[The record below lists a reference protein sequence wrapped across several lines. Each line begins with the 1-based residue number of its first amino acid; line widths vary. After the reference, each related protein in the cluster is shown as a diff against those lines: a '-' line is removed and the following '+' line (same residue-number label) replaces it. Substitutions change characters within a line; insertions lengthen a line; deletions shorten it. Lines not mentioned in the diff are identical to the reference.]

1 MERIRRLLRLTNRSA
16 RCARGN
22 SRRRARWKRKA
33 WSAVCLRNVLFGRD
47 RTSGLLRIR
56 AIFKQPKQLL
66 HQDLGFLLIALV
78 DDLLRNLPPRSTRL
92 DACINHLRRFK
103 GPEGLR
109 QASRHAT
116 QVGILWPS
124 GRLCFED
131 REACRLRVA
140 FPNAEVLI
148 HANIPAKLGP
158 RSPWLYTGYVKI
170 ALGQVNPTVGDFSG
184 NAGKIIDFAL
194 RAQAAGAGLIL
205 FPELSVCGYPPR
217 DLVERPSF
225 LAHNRENAE
234 RIAAKTQGIA
244 VICGLVTPAESDTG
258 KSAMNSA
265 ALLIDGR
272 VAFVQS
278 KMLLPTYDVFDEMR
292 NFAPARSQELFSFCG
307 NRMALTICEDA
318 WNDKQFW
325 GKRLYA
331 LDPVDA
337 LIRAGGT
344 FVLNISASPFWIG
357 KRELRRDMLASI
369 ARQHKVPVVMVN
381 QVGGNDS
388 LVFDGSSLV
397 LNAEGEIIAQGKSF
411 EEDLI
416 LFDSKSLT
424 GAIHEQIPGDEASV
438 YSALVLGT
446 RDYMHKCGFQKA
458 IVGLSG
464 GIDSALTAVIAA
476 DAVGPE
482 NVFGV
487 GMPGPYSS
495 EGSISD
501 ARVLARNLDIRFEVL
516 PISQVFEAYRETLQY
531 VFKGCAEDVTE
542 ENIQSRA
549 RGTLLMALSNKFGAI
564 VLSTGNKSELGVGY
578 CTLYGDMVGGLA
590 VISDVPKT
598 LVYRLSRYVNSRRA
612 VIPEPTLDKPP
623 SAELRP
629 DQKDSDSLP
638 PYEVLDAVLEDYVED
653 LKPPERIAAE
663 RGFDIEVVQR
673 VICMVER
680 AEYKRQQAAPGLKIS
695 PKAFGYGRRF
705 PIAAKCDI

>member
-1 MERIRRLLRLTNRSA
+1 MQDAPRQPYT
-16 RCARGN
+16 RG
-22 SRRRARWKRKA
+22 
-33 WSAVCLRNVLFGRD
+33 
-47 RTSGLLRIR
+47 
-56 AIFKQPKQLL
+56 
-66 HQDLGFLLIALV
+66 
-78 DDLLRNLPPRSTRL
+78 
-92 DACINHLRRFK
+92 
-103 GPEGLR
+103 
-109 QASRHAT
+109 
-116 QVGILWPS
+116 
-124 GRLCFED
+124 
-131 REACRLRVA
+131 
-140 FPNAEVLI
+140 
-148 HANIPAKLGP
+148 
-158 RSPWLYTGYVKI
+158 VKI
-170 ALGQVNPTVGDFSG
+170 ALGQINPTVGDFSG
-184 NAGKIIDFAL
+184 NAGKIIEFSR
-194 RAQAAGAGLIL
+194 RAQVAGAGMIL

-225 LAHNRENAE
+225 VARNRDSAE
-234 RIAAKTQGIA
+234 KIAAETRGIA
-244 VICGLVTPAESDTG
+244 VICGLVTRAPVDAG
-258 KSAMNSA
+258 RAAMNSA
-265 ALLIDGR
+265 ALLIDGKI
-272 VAFVQS
+272 AFIQS

-292 NFAPARSQELFSFCG
+292 NFAAAKSQELFPFCG

-325 GKRLYA
+325 PHRLYA
-331 LDPVDA
+331 VDPVES
-337 LIRAGGT
+337 LIQAGGN

-369 ARQHKVPVVMVN
+369 ARQHKVPVVLVN

-397 LNAEGEIIAQGKSF
+397 LSREGQVIAQGRSF

-416 LFDSKSLT
+416 YFDSSDLT
-424 GAIHEQIPGDEASV
+424 GEMHEQIAGEEASV

-458 IVGLSG
+458 IIGLSG

-476 DAVGPE
+476 EAVCPE
-482 NVFGV
+482 NVIGV

-495 EGSISD
+495 QGSIDD
-501 ARVLARNLDIRFEVL
+501 ARALAKNLGIRFEL
-516 PISQVFEAYRETLQY
+516 LSINSAYESYRDTLKDVFVGT
-531 VFKGCAEDVTE
+531 KEDVTE

-598 LVYRLSRYVNSRRA
+598 LVYRLSEYVNSRCP
-612 VIPEPTLDKPP
+612 VIPQDTLEKPP

-629 DQKDSDSLP
+629 NQKDSDSLP

-653 LKPPERIAAE
+653 SHSAERIAGD
-663 RGFDIEVVQR
+663 RGFDIETVRR
-673 VICMVER
+673 VIRMVDR

-695 PKAFGYGRRF
+695 PKAFGYGRRL
-705 PIAAKCDI
+705 PIAAKSEA